1 MMEHPGGEDMVTQAR
16 ELHHAADARDDS
28 GIRWL
33 ASECRNNNV
42 RIESLV
48 RQAEEARDPELAA
61 FFRRTFAASRRLA
74 SA

>member
-1 MMEHPGGEDMVTQAR
+1 MVTQTR
-16 ELHHAADARDDS
+16 ELHHAAGARDDS

-61 FFRRTFAASRRLA
+61 FFRRAFVASQRLT